1 MGTTLGYKSPILD
14 LTVKEAKD
22 KFCLV
27 DFITI
32 AIKREGVTQT
42 IIPRGDTPYKL
53 KDQVYFS
60 VPSYSINKLH
70 PIIGKEHVDIK
81 NVMILGGSSIGKKT
95 ARNLCKAD
103 FKVKLIERQWAEK
116 DRDIL
121 GFTTEYWTVEYP
133 DGQEL
138 FRFFK
143 TLNKEVS
150 NES

>member
-1 MGTTLGYKSPILD
+1 MTAVEKILSD
-14 LTVKEAKD
+14 ALNKIADADEMKVFAEPKNNFAFEKGMTVMVYHNWMME
-22 KFCLV
+22 
-27 DFITI
+27 
-32 AIKREGVTQT
+32 
-42 IIPRGDTPYKL
+42 
-53 KDQVYFS
+53 DQ
-60 VPSYSINKLH
+60 P
-70 PIIGKEHVDIK
+70 D
-81 NVMILGGSSIGKKT
+81 
-95 ARNLCKAD
+95 A
-103 FKVKLIERQWAEK
+103 KVKLIERQWAEK